1 MVVFSSLVLP
11 VVAAAEERSR
21 HQLNRGQRSHNFFFL
36 LFDDV
41 LGICCTHRLHVPVSL
56 SPIVSLFN
64 LLLFLLFKKFS
75 GSRVGLPGSEKFWRW
90 KQTKRLKT
98 RKWCRQAK
106 SMHCVG
112 RMTLSS
118 LPAARDVSIDVGCFL
133 PLFPLLSPPF
143 TYCFSPAEPPNG
155 PTKPLCFT
163 VFSIS
168 FYPFHLCWSDPARP
182 GVALA
187 LVLLLR
193 LPARPPAHCYV
204 SPVGRRR
211 PPDRTHS
218 YRSSFTTLSYG
229 PQCFFFA
236 LLCFAL

>member
-1 MVVFSSLVLP
+1 
-11 VVAAAEERSR
+11 
-21 HQLNRGQRSHNFFFL
+21 
-36 LFDDV
+36 
-41 LGICCTHRLHVPVSL
+41 
-56 SPIVSLFN
+56 
-64 LLLFLLFKKFS
+64 
-75 GSRVGLPGSEKFWRW
+75 
-90 KQTKRLKT
+90 
-98 RKWCRQAK
+98 
-106 SMHCVG
+106 MHCVG

-155 PTKPLCFT
+155 PTKPLCLT

-193 LPARPPAHCYV
+193 LPARPLTAMYHPLGADGHLIEPTRIDHH
-204 SPVGRRR
+204 SPPFPMV
-211 PPDRTHS
+211 HS
-218 YRSSFTTLSYG
+218 V
-229 PQCFFFA
+229 FFFLCFA
-236 LLCFAL
+236 LLCTIDQRDTRVITQTMCRVPNFAPAMAFAVTTTPNK